1 MKPRTLIRAGLVLT
15 LLVIFLAAC
24 GGEKATTTA
33 SGLQYIEIQEGDGP
47 NPQPGETVAVHYRGT
62 LEDGT
67 EFDNSYDRGEPITFA
82 LGRGRVI
89 RGWDEGIA
97 LLKVG
102 GKAKLIIPPD
112 LAYGESGVE
121 GVIPPNSTLTFE
133 VELIS
138 ISPGAPE
145 APTEVE
151 EAEYVTT
158 DSGLKYADLEVGD
171 GPTPEKGQ
179 TVSVHYT
186 GWLEDGTKF
195 DSSLDRGQPFSFVLG
210 EGRVIRGWDEG
221 VATMKVGGKRQLV
234 IPPELAYGE
243 RGAGGVIPP
252 NATLIFDVELLEV
265 R

>member
-1 MKPRTLIRAGLVLT
+1 MTPRTLIRAGLVLT
-15 LLVIFLAAC
+15 LLVIVLAAC

-47 NPQPGETVAVHYRGT
+47 NPQPGEIVAVHYRGT

-82 LGRGRVI
+82 LGQGRVI